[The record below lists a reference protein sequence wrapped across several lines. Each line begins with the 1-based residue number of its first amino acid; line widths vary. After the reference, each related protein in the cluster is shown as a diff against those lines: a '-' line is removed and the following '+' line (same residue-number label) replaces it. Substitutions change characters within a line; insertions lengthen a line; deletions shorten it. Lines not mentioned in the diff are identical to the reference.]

1 MLIASEGVNATFE
14 GTAKNIKGYVAMRKT
29 TLKLKQT
36 RGLETSKFSILFR
49 DFSAR
54 EKKQVLRKALK
65 GANRDQK
72 ALIESYK
79 AN

>member
-1 MLIASEGVNATFE
+1 
-14 GTAKNIKGYVAMRKT
+14 MRKT